1 MLKNFNPALKTEL
14 ITDASK
20 IGIGFILR
28 QQEASGKYRLIQC
41 GSRSLNGPESRYAV
55 CEIEALGIL
64 YAIQK
69 CRHFLLGME
78 KFEVLTDHKS
88 LRGVFQ
94 KDLASVENI
103 RLRRCMEK
111 LQEYRFNITYI
122 EGKNNKIAD
131 TLSRFPVTPLSGS
144 VGELDD
150 PTCICKYIQNNTETC
165 YHEQVHSIRDRVHE
179 PDPKLQELI
188 NAAKQDP
195 NYQLLVKNLQKYKYF
210 GRYYMKNK
218 MKTDKLGPGPEGTNL
233 PPDAAPGEAF
243 WKPFQ
248 RAWALLSIHPYGL
261 VVYNNDRIVVPE
273 PFRQAIICEIHKS
286 HPGVSKSKWRFR
298 RDYLWPRY
306 SKDIKSHVEKC
317 KECAK
322 FLPSQQILP
331 IINQNVAT
339 HPMEIIGLDLWE
351 DSGMRFVSMVD
362 QFSGFPMV
370 QKLPSI
376 SSSAVMHAVA
386 FYFNLFGN
394 PRMIIHD
401 QGKQLTSWEFKEFLK
416 NRGIKTIHT
425 SAYNPQANGL
435 AESSVKAVKKLFL
448 QYKSDWRK
456 FDDGLL
462 HWRDTPNDCGYS
474 PGDIF
479 FARRLK
485 TSLPI
490 LPGKTSL
497 NTNIAEEAA
506 KNRKRV
512 RTKQFKKRGSHDL
525 PALDIGDRV
534 LVQDHDGRKHWVK
547 EGIITGIRGP
557 RGYNVKIGDSPEI
570 LN

>member
-1 MLKNFNPALKTEL
+1 
-14 ITDASK
+14 
-20 IGIGFILR
+20 
-28 QQEASGKYRLIQC
+28 
-41 GSRSLNGPESRYAV
+41 
-55 CEIEALGIL
+55 
-64 YAIQK
+64 
-69 CRHFLLGME
+69 
-78 KFEVLTDHKS
+78 
-88 LRGVFQ
+88 
-94 KDLASVENI
+94 
-103 RLRRCMEK
+103 
-111 LQEYRFNITYI
+111 
-122 EGKNNKIAD
+122 
-131 TLSRFPVTPLSGS
+131 
-144 VGELDD
+144 
-150 PTCICKYIQNNTETC
+150 
-165 YHEQVHSIRDRVHE
+165 
-179 PDPKLQELI
+179 
-188 NAAKQDP
+188 
-195 NYQLLVKNLQKYKYF
+195 
-210 GRYYMKNK
+210 
-218 MKTDKLGPGPEGTNL
+218 
-233 PPDAAPGEAF
+233 
-243 WKPFQ
+243 
-248 RAWALLSIHPYGL
+248 
-261 VVYNNDRIVVPE
+261 
-273 PFRQAIICEIHKS
+273 
-286 HPGVSKSKWRFR
+286 
-298 RDYLWPRY
+298 
-306 SKDIKSHVEKC
+306 
-317 KECAK
+317 
-322 FLPSQQILP
+322 
-331 IINQNVAT
+331 
-339 HPMEIIGLDLWE
+339 MEIIGLDLWE
-351 DSGMRFVSMVD
+351 SDGMRFVSMVD

-370 QKLPSI
+370 QKLPFI
-376 SSSAVMHAVA
+376 LSSAVMHAVA

-448 QYKSDWRK
+448 QYQSDWRK

-557 RGYNVKIGDSPEI
+557 RGYNVKIGDSPETTRD
-570 LN
+570 